1 MSEEETDKSWLE
13 VDDQYTEDMK
23 GRRGGW
29 SLDPGDRTVLGVTL
43 LAIMLVVS
51 VVIILAVMV
60 VGFAT
65 GFVGWL

>member
-1 MSEEETDKSWLE
+1 MSEEETEDA
-13 VDDQYTEDMK
+13 QYTEDMK

-29 SLDPGDRTVLGVTL
+29 SLDPGDMTVFSVTL
-43 LAIMLVVS
+43 LAIMLVVG
-51 VVIILAVMV
+51 VVVILAVMV